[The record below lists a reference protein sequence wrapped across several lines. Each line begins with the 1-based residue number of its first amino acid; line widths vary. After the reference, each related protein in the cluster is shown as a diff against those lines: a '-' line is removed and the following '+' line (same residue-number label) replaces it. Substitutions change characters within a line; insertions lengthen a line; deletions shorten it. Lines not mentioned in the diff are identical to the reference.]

1 MTDFT
6 MTFYD
11 NYKKKQP
18 DFKVLQVLL
27 ISPFHGGSH
36 AAWATG
42 LQRNSSHQVKLLT
55 LPARFWKWRMH
66 GGSVTLARR
75 FASEGVIPD
84 VILATDMVDL
94 STFLA
99 LTRPHTGRLPVAL
112 YMHENQL
119 TYPLPE
125 DGTTG
130 PMRRQKGERDL
141 HYAFVNYASMLSADR
156 IYFNSNYHLDE
167 FFGALPGYL
176 RRFPEF
182 RELET
187 VPILKQRSTVLPVGI
202 DTEFLLAGSGPDR
215 RRERPLI
222 LWNQRWEFD
231 KRPQLFF
238 QTLRQSVDSG
248 REFDVAICGEN
259 FRRRPIEFESAKED
273 LADRVVHFGF
283 TQAKEYRDWLWQ
295 SNVVVSTAVHEFF
308 GLSIL
313 EAIFCHTMPIL
324 PNSLSYPQLIPQPFH
339 DLCLYESQKELLQ
352 KLNWAID
359 NPERAREIAATLAES
374 ASRFGWAE
382 LANQYDH
389 ALYRLWQE
397 QHIQSTPESCI

>member
-6 MTFYD
+6 MNFYD
-11 NYKKKQP
+11 NYKKNEP
-18 DFKVLQVLL
+18 DFKALQVLL

-42 LQRNSSHQVKLLT
+42 LQRSSSHQVKLLT
-55 LPARFWKWRMH
+55 LPARFWKWRLH

-75 FASEGVIPD
+75 FAAEGAVPD
-84 VILATDMVDL
+84 VLLATDMVDL

-119 TYPLPE
+119 TYPLP
-125 DGTTG
+125 DDRTTG

-141 HYAFVNYASMLSADR
+141 HYAFVNYVSMLSADH
-156 IYFNSNYHLDE
+156 IFFNSYYHLNE

-176 RRFPEF
+176 HRFPEY

-187 VPILKQRSTVLPVGI
+187 VPTLRQRSTVLPVGI
-202 DTEFLLAGSGPDR
+202 DTEFLRAGKSPDR
-215 RRERPLI
+215 PREKPLI
-222 LWNQRWEFD
+222 LWNQRWEYD
-231 KRPQLFF
+231 KRPELFF
-238 QTLRQSVDSG
+238 QALHQSARSG

-259 FRRRPIEFESAKED
+259 FRRRPIEFERARED
-273 LADRVVHFGF
+273 LSERVLHFGF
-283 TQAKEYRDWLWQ
+283 AEAEEYRDWLWQ
-295 SNVVVSTAVHEFF
+295 STVVVSTAAHEFF
-308 GLSIL
+308 GLSIV

-324 PNSLSYPQLIPQPFH
+324 PNSLSYPQLIPQSFH
-339 DLCLYESQKELLQ
+339 DLCLYRSQEELVE

-359 NPERAREIAATLAES
+359 NPVRVHEIAAALAES
-374 ASRFGWAE
+374 ASRFGWTE
-382 LANQYDH
+382 LARQYD
-389 ALYRLWQE
+389 LELLELWKERLA
-397 QHIQSTPESCI
+397 QSDTGSRR